1 MTLVKLAL
9 LHLGWLGTGL
19 LVLELVAGGRRLSAR
34 RLREAYLTGM
44 ALHVAALYAWAAL
57 APVPVAAGRGL
68 IGAGLACGLL
78 WLLLRRR
85 RAGGLSAEDRPAG
98 RAPGVGLPDLVLAAV
113 LAPPLLLIV
122 LSSWCVAMHHWDPL
136 AIWATKAE
144 LLFHGEHLRSEAFVD
159 PHRIN
164 PHHGYPIGYS
174 LVLFEHAAAAG
185 SPDELMMNR
194 GQLVVVLA
202 GLGLL
207 GLLMAEWAGRRL
219 AMAAVGLLLWAPAMW
234 RPELATAA
242 SSGYADLPL
251 GLCAAL
257 GAGLLVRGLAAA
269 DRGSLAAASAC
280 LVLAASFKPE
290 GMVWAVMICGL
301 GIAALALRPERRS
314 PAPWLALLVPLA
326 ALGLIR
332 LAQVHLPTTSD
343 VAAPSGA
350 EVAVLLGL
358 LPRLAETVAEHLL
371 ANPLWGALRLFL
383 PVALAVGLV
392 RARRRPLALLGLAAP
407 LYLGIS
413 IAVLGLIE
421 VQAAAMDG
429 YVLTMFPRLVVQLLP
444 SALLFAVVLNSTAF
458 ARAPLPVTARPTS
471 GSRSRPAGRSPAGR

>member
-1 MTLVKLAL
+1 MTVVKLVL

-19 LVLELVAGGRRLSAR
+19 LILELVAGGRRLSAR
-34 RLREAYLTGM
+34 RLLEGYLTGM
-44 ALHVAALYAWAAL
+44 ALHVVALYAWAAL

-68 IGAGLACGLL
+68 VGAGLVSGLV

-85 RAGGLSAEDRPAG
+85 RALPLPAAERREG
-98 RAPGVGLPDLVLAAV
+98 RAPGAGLLDLVLAAV
-113 LAPPLLLIV
+113 LAAPLLLIV

-144 LLFHGEHLRSEAFVD
+144 LLFHGEFLRSEAFVD

-164 PHHGYPIGYS
+164 PHHGYPVGYA

-185 SPDELMMNR
+185 RPDQLMMNR
-194 GQLVVVLA
+194 GLLVIVLA
-202 GLGLL
+202 GLALL
-207 GLLMAEWAGRRL
+207 GLLMAESAGRRM
-219 AMAAVGLLLWAPAMW
+219 AMAAVGLLLWAPATW

-257 GAGLLVRGLAAA
+257 GAGLLLRGLATG

-280 LVLAASFKPE
+280 LLLAASFKNE
-290 GMVWAVMICGL
+290 GMVWVVMICGL
-301 GIAALALRPERRS
+301 GLAALALRPQRRS
-314 PAPWLALLVPLA
+314 AALWLALLVPLA
-326 ALGLIR
+326 AVGLLR
-332 LAQVHLPTTSD
+332 LAHVHLPTTSD

-350 EVAVLLGL
+350 DVAALLGL
-358 LPRLAETVAEHLL
+358 LPRLAETAVDHLL
-371 ANPLWGALRLFL
+371 ANPQWGVLRLFL

-392 RARRRPLALLGLAAP
+392 RARREPLALLGLAAP
-407 LYLGIS
+407 IYLGIAV
-413 IAVLGLIE
+413 AVLGLIE

-429 YVLTMFPRLVVQLLP
+429 YVLTMFPRLIVQLLP
-444 SALLFAVVLNSTAF
+444 SALLFAVVLNGTSF
-458 ARAPLPVTARPTS
+458 ARSPLPVTTRP
-471 GSRSRPAGRSPAGR
+471 GPGGRSDPAGRSPAGR